1 VAGAAAMRPPE
12 PHAGV
17 GSGHEWFTEI
27 VEDGSGGFHDV
38 RGDRDFRERRSTLQP
53 RASAIAGP
61 LFGVE
66 DKSAS
71 HGASLGVDPVVEFEH
86 VDVAAKALFF
96 GSLKKAT
103 SETSGLVASS
113 VHSAS
118 PPESVAE
125 KKTLLE
131 MKRDNA
137 RREYIAQ
144 AQRTAANEFDSARSE
159 EQIELMFGSIAKN
172 FPRGHQSGYKTRM
185 KNCDEYA
192 TVLGGND
199 GHHEGICR
207 N

>member
-1 VAGAAAMRPPE
+1 MRPPG
-12 PHAGV
+12 PHAGA
-17 GSGHEWFTEI
+17 GSGHGWLAEI
-27 VEDGSGGFHDV
+27 VEDGSGVFHDV
-38 RGDRDFRERRSTLQP
+38 GGDRDFRERQSTLQP

-61 LFGVE
+61 LLGVE
-66 DKSAS
+66 EKSAS
-71 HGASLGVDPVVEFEH
+71 HGASRGVDPVVEFER

-103 SETSGLVASS
+103 SETSGFVASS

-131 MKRDNA
+131 LKRDNA

-144 AQRTAANEFDSARSE
+144 AQRTAANEFDSARFE
-159 EQIELMFGSIAKN
+159 EQIELMFGSDAKN

-192 TVLGGND
+192 TISGDTD
-199 GHHEGICR
+199 GHHGGIC
-207 N
+207 NM